1 MSRGASDHDAHKVK
15 EYSLCG
21 LLHKSLAN
29 ICLKPHLSNLV
40 VAFFVLGF
48 LATQSNFL
56 SKFLTVHCFME

>member
-29 ICLKPHLSNLV
+29 VCLKPHLSNLV

-48 LATQSNFL
+48 LATQSDFL
-56 SKFLTVHCFME
+56 SKFPAVHCFME